1 MMRFILT
8 SIMAF
13 GIMSMPTSKPE
24 DLINTTWSGKINIP
38 DPVDAEME
46 FRNDSLFTYVGADLV
61 ETTSFK
67 IKGDTLVLQKIT
79 GMSSCDQQSA
89 DYKYNIKD
97 DVLKLEALNDNCAER
112 KSAFSNDGF
121 KRLK

>member
-1 MMRFILT
+1 MVRFILT
-8 SIMAF
+8 SIMAL
-13 GIMSMPTSKPE
+13 SMVSMLNSKPE
-24 DLINTTWSGKINIP
+24 DLINTTWSGKINVP

-46 FRNDSLFTYVGADLV
+46 FRNDSLFTYIGTDLV

-67 IKGDTLVLQKIT
+67 IKGDTLILQKIS
-79 GMSSCDQQSA
+79 GMSTCDQQPA
-89 DYKYNIKD
+89 DYKYTIKD
-97 DVLKLEALNDNCAER
+97 EVLKLEALNDNCAER